1 MCIIRFPGIFF
12 ILLCYG
18 LVELLQTVEEG
29 VDGEELVEEE
39 AEESE
44 NYSIAVRL
52 QDLEEGVQ
60 QLSEQDRR
68 RGEIERP
75 RRQDQEVQEV
85 LQDNREEIEG
95 RMRQLLEVEDYSFAV
110 RLQALEL
117 QRMEWR
123 RRQEPEDE
131 YDAPPGIPPLHDD
144 QIEVCSRNVLL
155 YIAPGL
161 GQEGAR

>member
-68 RGEIERP
+68 RGEIERQ
-75 RRQDQEVQEV
+75 RRHCHLCTPIMAFKLEV
-85 LQDNREEIEG
+85 LDIATS
-95 RMRQLLEVEDYSFAV
+95 LL
-110 RLQALEL
+110 
-117 QRMEWR
+117 
-123 RRQEPEDE
+123 
-131 YDAPPGIPPLHDD
+131 G
-144 QIEVCSRNVLL
+144 
-155 YIAPGL
+155 GL
-161 GQEGAR
+161 IVFSYTYKG